1 MFDIKITSEP
11 TTWPVTL
18 TEVKTHLH
26 LTDSDNDTELTAMF
40 KQVSREVENYCGI
53 ALGTQTRVWMFDFC
67 SDVEYVIPF
76 NPVASI
82 TSIVRKT
89 DYGTYDDTLTVNT
102 DYDLDGEFEK
112 TLMIF
117 GGGRCKV
124 TYVTGT
130 AYATCPVDL
139 KLGILNEIAFR
150 YENRGDV
157 NEGKF
162 SEAAFDLILKYKD
175 FNW

>member
-53 ALGTQTRVWMFDFC
+53 ALGTQTRVWTFDFC

-82 TSIVRKT
+82 LCTQRYPAVVLNLSAHLLKH
-89 DYGTYDDTLTVNT
+89 
-102 DYDLDGEFEK
+102 
-112 TLMIF
+112 
-117 GGGRCKV
+117 GR
-124 TYVTGT
+124 
-130 AYATCPVDL
+130 
-139 KLGILNEIAFR
+139 
-150 YENRGDV
+150 
-157 NEGKF
+157 
-162 SEAAFDLILKYKD
+162 
-175 FNW
+175 